1 MAMFKTTWFG
11 VQVQFSEPETQTLI
25 QSAGEAALLDA
36 FIGQVFGPASP
47 VTVIVGAIL
56 AIDIGAI
63 QVCDGARHNGV
74 LITIL
79 WIGVPWCTG
88 L

>member
-1 MAMFKTTWFG
+1 MATFRTTWFG
-11 VQVQFSEPETQTLI
+11 VQVQFSESETQTLI
-25 QSAGEAALLDA
+25 QSAAEAALLDA
-36 FIGQVFGPASP
+36 FIGQVFPPPIP

-63 QVCDGARHNGV
+63 QVCDDANHSGV

>member
-1 MAMFKTTWFG
+1 MAIFKTTWFG

-36 FIGQVFGPASP
+36 FIGQVFRPAIP
-47 VTVIVGAIL
+47 VTVIMGAIL

>member
-1 MAMFKTTWFG
+1 MATFSTTWFG

-25 QSAGEAALLDA
+25 QSAVEAALLDA
-36 FIGQVFGPASP
+36 FIGQIFPPRVP
-47 VTVIVGAIL
+47 VTLIVGAIL

-63 QVCDGARHNGV
+63 QVCDGDNHNGV

-79 WIGVPWCTG
+79 WIGLAWCTG